1 MKRNYPDKSAK
12 RFLKKIYAII
22 HHYILVVQGL
32 IVMIMLSIIII
43 ITNTH
48 HLCACSLLLLTNSP
62 FNLRGR
68 PGGVTMCWYI
78 SRRLGWD
85 TDTKCHSSNTAFMTR
100 NCRFSF
106 LGHHEFLE
114 KLLPLINIKSHMR
127 ASRTWPAEINRF
139 QNRNHIL
146 SSSIKRPFRFILVFF
161 PTMLPDFSVIA
172 TLLPSF
178 LSDPCAHGVR
188 SLGRLVSIYVFLYG
202 TFLKPCEDLVKTINV
217 VNVVKT

>member
-22 HHYILVVQGL
+22 HHYILFVHNRHDHV
-32 IVMIMLSIIII
+32 III

-48 HLCACSLLLLTNSP
+48 RLCACSLLLLTNSP

-100 NCRFSF
+100 KCRFSF

-127 ASRTWPAEINRF
+127 ASRTWQR
-139 QNRNHIL
+139 
-146 SSSIKRPFRFILVFF
+146 
-161 PTMLPDFSVIA
+161 
-172 TLLPSF
+172 
-178 LSDPCAHGVR
+178 
-188 SLGRLVSIYVFLYG
+188 
-202 TFLKPCEDLVKTINV
+202 
-217 VNVVKT
+217 

>member
-1 MKRNYPDKSAK
+1 MKRNYPDKSTK

-22 HHYILVVQGL
+22 HHYILVVQGI
-32 IVMIMLSIIII
+32 IVMIMLSMIII

-85 TDTKCHSSNTAFMTR
+85 TDTKCHSSNTAFITR
-100 NCRFSF
+100 KCWFSF

-127 ASRTWPAEINRF
+127 ASRTWPAEINGF

-146 SSSIKRPFRFILVFF
+146 SCSIKRPFRFILVFF
-161 PTMLPDFSVIA
+161 PTMLPNFSVHTVA
-172 TLLPSF
+172 FF
-178 LSDPCAHGVR
+178 LFSCK
-188 SLGRLVSIYVFLYG
+188 VF
-202 TFLKPCEDLVKTINV
+202 F
-217 VNVVKT
+217 